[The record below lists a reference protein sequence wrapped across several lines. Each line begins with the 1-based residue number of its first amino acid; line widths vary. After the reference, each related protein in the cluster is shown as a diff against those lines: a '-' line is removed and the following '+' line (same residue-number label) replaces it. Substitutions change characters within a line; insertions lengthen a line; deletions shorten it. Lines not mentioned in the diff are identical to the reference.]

1 MDFPEPVEWS
11 SYFSYVGKQ
20 ILMILAIASIHNWL
34 SSYFK
39 NMIIPI
45 VIGFAGVI
53 LSSFIIF
60 SFPEGVKVY
69 PYAFSVFY
77 GWPYF

>member
-1 MDFPEPVEWS
+1 MLGLVLVGLIMDFPEPVEWS

-20 ILMILAIASIHNWL
+20 ILMILAISSIHNWL
-34 SSYFK
+34 SSLFK

-53 LSSFIIF
+53 IIF
-60 SFPEGVKVY
+60 VC
-69 PYAFSVFY
+69 
-77 GWPYF
+77 YF